1 MIDLKIMPDLSDEV
15 QDTLTRKELLAD
27 AQMGGCQK
35 SLESL
40 RKVMA
45 YGKKKTAE
53 NVHRAR
59 NRGDATRD
67 RRSHGPTGREIPK
80 LEKLHCV
87 PEGHRRLWF
96 QRPDDGLD
104 LHGLRAR

>member
-1 MIDLKIMPDLSDEV
+1 MRCR
-15 QDTLTRKELLAD
+15 TRWTRKELLAD

-67 RRSHGPTGREIPK
+67 RRSHGPTGRRDTEAGKITLCTLK
-80 LEKLHCV
+80 DTGAYGFKD
-87 PEGHRRLWF
+87 
-96 QRPDDGLD
+96 QTDGLD